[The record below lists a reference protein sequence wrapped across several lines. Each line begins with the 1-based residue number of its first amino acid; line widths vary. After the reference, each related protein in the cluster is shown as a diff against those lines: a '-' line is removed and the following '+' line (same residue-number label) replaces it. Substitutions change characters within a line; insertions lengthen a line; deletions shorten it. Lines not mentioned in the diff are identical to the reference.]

1 MASRG
6 LGGRAGAVPVGVAV
20 VCSALLVAVYALA
33 VWTVPGQRF
42 EDAVLRASWPD
53 RESPV
58 VTVLD
63 TISVGSLLLAAGL
76 VGWIGGRAGGRTIAV
91 AAVLMIFATVAT
103 TEILQAVLPRP
114 ILLAHGF
121 RREDR
126 SFPSGHTA
134 VATAVLCGLLLA
146 VPVRWRSW
154 TALPVL
160 LGSAGIGAATV
171 TVSWHRPSDTIG
183 SALIVM
189 IGVALT
195 IALLRRRGFLVPLT
209 TTNDRGRIV
218 GGVLGLVVATSTAI
232 AVVAGHRATTALNLT
247 GDPDLAP
254 HGAVVAGRAL
264 AIAAA
269 GTATLTTFLLLRG
282 LGPARH
288 ARTRPIEEQQPQPV
302 TDRLATEPGA

>member
-6 LGGRAGAVPVGVAV
+6 LDGRAGVVPVAVAV
-20 VCSALLVAVYALA
+20 ACGALLVAVYTLA

-42 EDAVLRASWPD
+42 EDAVLRAAWPD
-53 RESPV
+53 RASPV
-58 VTVLD
+58 VTALD
-63 TISVGSLLLAAGL
+63 TISVWTLALAAGL
-76 VGWIGGRAGGRTIAV
+76 VGWIGHRAGGRAIAV
-91 AAVLMIFATVAT
+91 ATVLMILTTVTAT
-103 TEILQAVLPRP
+103 ELLQAVLPRP

-146 VPVRWRSW
+146 VPVRRRSW

-160 LGSAGIGAATV
+160 AGSAGIGAATV
-171 TVSWHRPSDTIG
+171 TASWHRPSDTVG

-189 IGVALT
+189 IGVCLT
-195 IALLRRRGFLVPLT
+195 IAVLRRRGFLVPLT
-209 TTNDRGRIV
+209 QTNDGGRIV
-218 GGVLGLVVATSTAI
+218 GGILAIVVTTSIGVAI
-232 AVVAGHRATTALNLT
+232 VAGHRATTALGLT
-247 GDPDLAP
+247 DDPDLAP

-269 GTATLTTFLLLRG
+269 GAATLTTFLLLRG
-282 LGPARH
+282 LAPARDARAREH
-288 ARTRPIEEQQPQPV
+288 ATTADPDLTHAARS
-302 TDRLATEPGA
+302 

>member
-1 MASRG
+1 M
-6 LGGRAGAVPVGVAV
+6 GVAA
-20 VCSALLVAVYALA
+20 VCGVLLVAVYALA

-53 RESPV
+53 RESAV

-63 TISVGSLLLAAGL
+63 TISIGSLALASGL
-76 VGWIGGRAGGRTIAV
+76 VGWIGHRAGGRAIAI
-91 AAVLMIFATVAT
+91 AAVLMIFATVTT
-103 TEILQAVLPRP
+103 TELLQAVLPRP

-171 TVSWHRPSDTIG
+171 TAGWHRPSDTVG

-189 IGVALT
+189 IGVSVT
-195 IALLRRRGFLVPLT
+195 VGLLRRRGLLVPLT
-209 TTNDRGRIV
+209 QTSDGGRIV
-218 GGVLGLVVATSTAI
+218 GGILGIVVTASATI
-232 AVVAGHRATTALNLT
+232 AVFAGHKAAAALDLT

-254 HGAVVAGRAL
+254 PSAVVAGRAL

-282 LGPARH
+282 LGPARR
-288 ARTRPIEEQQPQPV
+288 ARTRTFNDREAQSVSE
-302 TDRLATEPGA
+302 RLASEPGA